1 MSEATKVLEI
11 VKSGLQG
18 SWLSKFFTN
27 PKQVILRSQNPEVVL
42 FQDHM
47 QVDMKEQKLS
57 TEAVKAQLMEVTLAK
72 EQVEL
77 EKKQD
82 QTNDEID
89 VILEMMKK
97 QQQP

>member
-1 MSEATKVLEI
+1 
-11 VKSGLQG
+11 
-18 SWLSKFFTN
+18 
-27 PKQVILRSQNPEVVL
+27 
-42 FQDHM
+42 M

>member
-1 MSEATKVLEI
+1 
-11 VKSGLQG
+11 
-18 SWLSKFFTN
+18 
-27 PKQVILRSQNPEVVL
+27 
-42 FQDHM
+42 M

-57 TEAVKAQLMEVTLAK
+57 TEAVKAQLMEVTLVQKHQNEIQTELIRKQEELERKMQEHHEESLRKQVQLAK

-77 EKKQD
+77 EKKQH